1 MYVDEFEVS
10 SLSRGS
16 KLCDFLEITPLP
28 DGNTLKLPL
37 LAARGKSDG
46 VVLSV
51 LAGVHGDEYEGIQA
65 IREVFA
71 RLDTDVMQG
80 TFIGVPMLN
89 PPAVQVG
96 TRSSPIDGLNLA
108 RTFPGDANGTVSQR
122 IAHHVAERIIAP
134 ADFMIDLHTAGAK
147 YTMPLFCGYSHRD
160 SPRSEKSREAAL
172 AFGSAGADV
181 VVGHTVRS
189 GVTRVNRGTTVEE
202 AGKRGIPCLYTESTG
217 GGWLR
222 PDVMSFYVAGVIN
235 VMKHLSILP
244 GQPVRRAPEHYLV
257 GPGYQILAPLSGFLL
272 PKVSVL
278 DQVKAGDLLGTL
290 VGMLGET
297 LAEIRS
303 EYDGWV
309 TMIRSTPM
317 IYSGELAYVL
327 VLTEPA
333 E

>member
-1 MYVDEFEVS
+1 MYFWEFEAS

-16 KLCDFLEITPLP
+16 RVSEFLEITPLP
-28 DGNTLKLPL
+28 DGSTLKIPL
-37 LAARGKSDG
+37 LAARGESDG
-46 VVLSV
+46 PVISV

-65 IREVFA
+65 IRDVFA
-71 RLDTDVMQG
+71 QLDTGLMHG
-80 TFIGVPMLN
+80 TFIGVPVLN

-96 TRSSPIDGLNLA
+96 TRNSPIDGLNLA
-108 RTFPGDANGTVSQR
+108 RTFPGDADGTVSQR

-147 YTMPLFCGYSHRD
+147 YTMPLFCGYGHGD

-172 AFGSAGADV
+172 AFGAAGADV
-181 VVGHTVRS
+181 VVGHTARP

-222 PDVMSFYVAGVIN
+222 PDVVSFCTAGVIN

-244 GQPVRRAPEHYLV
+244 GQPVRREPKQHLV
-257 GPGYQILAPLSGFLL
+257 GPGYQILAPLSGFLVS
-272 PKVSVL
+272 KVSL
-278 DQVKAGDLLGTL
+278 LEQVKAGDLLGTL

-309 TMIRSTPM
+309 TMIRTTPM
-317 IYSGELAYVL
+317 IYAGELNYLL
-327 VLTEPA
+327 VLA
-333 E
+333 QAAD